1 MASTWS
7 ESEYFKSL
15 DTENQI
21 QYQKKLKLSDGT
33 QLPDPLSLNDWK
45 SDVRLLPD
53 IGWGDLNNYLINT
66 PSVFTQQS
74 LKAYKSLEAY
84 NFFVCGHVQDVYYN
98 NISDDSKF
106 CFLKSEVLPSQR
118 QGLKQT
124 LYKAWVAIEKKEGW
138 VLTANCTCMAG

>member
-106 CFLKSEVLPSQR
+106 CFLKSEVYFLFKVEILCL
-118 QGLKQT
+118 GGD
-124 LYKAWVAIEKKEGW
+124 AIYIIS
-138 VLTANCTCMAG
+138 LTCRFFRLNVKD